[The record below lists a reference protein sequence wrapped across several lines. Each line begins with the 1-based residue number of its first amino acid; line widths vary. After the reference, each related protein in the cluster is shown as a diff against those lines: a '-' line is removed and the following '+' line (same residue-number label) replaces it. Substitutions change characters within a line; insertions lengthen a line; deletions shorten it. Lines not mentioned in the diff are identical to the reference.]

1 MTGTFWSN
9 LPLRQVPRAESRSA
23 RRGPWRSGP
32 LNQAEAMTIIERK
45 TSYGVRVW
53 RPGQEPEWVG
63 SFNFKAHGGKR
74 EAKAAAK
81 RAEEKAL
88 KRRGKRMT
96 VKALVTAYLADY
108 EGRHKLTSTRT
119 AKQRSAFLVK
129 HLGSRYVDDLT
140 PVDALEWK
148 AQVPPYCLS
157 QATTIFNWANRKWIT
172 DKNPFAAI
180 YEATEG
186 RSKQAPPTKEEFA
199 AILEACSALGD
210 HADQFRSFVRFAW
223 GSGLRPG
230 ELFLLE
236 WEPRTISH
244 KGHTGPCSYIDLQ
257 NQSIHVNWRVFH
269 SDVDLPKSNEVR
281 EVALL
286 PPAAEALQGHPRRSN
301 YVFVSKRGGGWRS
314 RRCRTTGGS
323 CWRRRGWSST
333 SISARAMR
341 AATTSGPS
349 SNWPSATS
357 STRWAGLREARS
369 NCSRCTA
376 TGSREP
382 WSASTAPTRRA
393 ARSHRSGR
401 LANDSASWSYGGRH
415 SDD

>member
-1 MTGTFWSN
+1 
-9 LPLRQVPRAESRSA
+9 
-23 RRGPWRSGP
+23 
-32 LNQAEAMTIIERK
+32 
-45 TSYGVRVW
+45 
-53 RPGQEPEWVG
+53 
-63 SFNFKAHGGKR
+63 
-74 EAKAAAK
+74 
-81 RAEEKAL
+81 
-88 KRRGKRMT
+88 MT

-148 AQVPPYCLS
+148 AEVPPYCLS
-157 QATTIFNWANRKWIT
+157 QATTIFNWANHKWIT

-210 HADQFRSFVRFAW
+210 HADQFRAFVRFAW

-301 YVFVSKRGGGWRS
+301 YVFVSKRGRRMAQSTLSNYWRLVL
-314 RRCRTTGGS
+314 
-323 CWRRRGWSST
+323 
-333 SISARAMR
+333 AK
-341 AATTSGPS
+341 
-349 SNWPSATS
+349 
-357 STRWAGLREARS
+357 AGLEFDFYLATKHACVHHMWVELGVDKADIEKQMGWAHGGAEELLKVYGHRDIGFRERIQAKYRD
-369 NCSRCTA
+369 NVVPLRKVKDA
-376 TGSREP
+376 Q
-382 WSASTAPTRRA
+382 
-393 ARSHRSGR
+393 
-401 LANDSASWSYGGRH
+401 
-415 SDD
+415 

>member
-1 MTGTFWSN
+1 
-9 LPLRQVPRAESRSA
+9 
-23 RRGPWRSGP
+23 
-32 LNQAEAMTIIERK
+32 MTIIERK

-53 RPGQEPEWVG
+53 RPGQDPEWVG

-301 YVFVSKRGGGWRS
+301 YVFVSKRGRRMAQSTLSNYWRLVL
-314 RRCRTTGGS
+314 
-323 CWRRRGWSST
+323 
-333 SISARAMR
+333 AK
-341 AATTSGPS
+341 
-349 SNWPSATS
+349 
-357 STRWAGLREARS
+357 AGLEFDFYLATKHACVHHMWVELGVDKADIEKQMGWAHGGAEELLKVYGHRDIGFRERIQAKYRD
-369 NCSRCTA
+369 NVVPLRKVKDA
-376 TGSREP
+376 Q
-382 WSASTAPTRRA
+382 
-393 ARSHRSGR
+393 
-401 LANDSASWSYGGRH
+401 
-415 SDD
+415 